1 MDKFAFDF
9 LSETVYVN
17 LQVTRASLL
26 LTQAS
31 SVDMT
36 GLSSMIPPP
45 HWHCHHRGPHACR
58 GQSCEWLLAWLQ
70 GKTTYLP
77 PRAPAIALMFL
88 PRQKPCRELSG
99 RGFPSA
105 SSFCSKLIIWVDTWL
120 LLRETGDKTYIT
132 TPLLG
137 IVVLVFNQHLGE
149 NAGRLEVQ
157 N

>member
-45 HWHCHHRGPHACR
+45 H
-58 GQSCEWLLAWLQ
+58 
-70 GKTTYLP
+70 
-77 PRAPAIALMFL
+77 
-88 PRQKPCRELSG
+88 
-99 RGFPSA
+99 
-105 SSFCSKLIIWVDTWL
+105 
-120 LLRETGDKTYIT
+120 
-132 TPLLG
+132 
-137 IVVLVFNQHLGE
+137 
-149 NAGRLEVQ
+149 
-157 N
+157 